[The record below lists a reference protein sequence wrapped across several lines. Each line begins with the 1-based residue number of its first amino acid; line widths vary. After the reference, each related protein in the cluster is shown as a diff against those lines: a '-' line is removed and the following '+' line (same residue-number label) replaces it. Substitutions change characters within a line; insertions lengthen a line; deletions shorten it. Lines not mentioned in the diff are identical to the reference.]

1 MTSIKRILVP
11 TDFSDTSDEAIR
23 HAVDLAR
30 SFGAQ
35 LYLLHVPGRTGEDF
49 EADFPLS
56 EFENTVRDRLNAFFT
71 RQEIAA
77 LKIEYALRIG
87 APAPEIVRYAGDRSI
102 DLIVMGTHGR
112 SGMAHLLM
120 GSVAEHVVRL
130 SPCPVMLV
138 KEPKT
143 ATTSSSR
150 RVEVEINSTTPV
162 AIL

>member
-1 MTSIKRILVP
+1 MTSIKKILVP

-30 SFGAQ
+30 SFGAR

-49 EADFPLS
+49 EADFPLR

-71 RQEIAA
+71 REEIAA
-77 LKIEYALRIG
+77 LQIEYALRIG
-87 APAPEIVRYAGDRSI
+87 APAPEIVGYAGDRNI

-112 SGMAHLLM
+112 SGVAHLLM

-138 KEPKT
+138 KEPKA
-143 ATTSSSR
+143 ATTSSSK
-150 RVEVEINSTTPV
+150 RVGVTSSAAAPV
-162 AIL
+162 AFL